1 MAIPDADSAVGHSFG
16 LEIDGIVIKHIQQ
29 VEGLRM
35 EQDEIELRQNTADG
49 KFVVKK
55 LPGRPKSGQVT
66 LMRGLTGENSFDS
79 WIKDARF
86 GRMKDARKGAAIIV
100 YDYEGNPIKRYLLTN
115 AWPKTLEIGTL
126 KAGDPSVLTE
136 RLVVTYEEL
145 SVE

>member
-29 VEGLRM
+29 VDGLRM

-66 LMRGLTGENSFDS
+66 LLRGLTGENSFDA

-100 YDYEGNPIKRYLLTN
+100 YDYEGNPLKRYVLTN
-115 AWPKTLEIGTL
+115 AWPKSLEVGTL